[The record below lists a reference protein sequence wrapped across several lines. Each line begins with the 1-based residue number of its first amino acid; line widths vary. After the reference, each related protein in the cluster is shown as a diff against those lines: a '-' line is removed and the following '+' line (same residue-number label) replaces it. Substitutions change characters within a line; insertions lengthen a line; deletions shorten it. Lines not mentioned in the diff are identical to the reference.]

1 MSDRLLKKSASG
13 VLASLR
19 GSTYGSEYASPLRS
33 LRSCWTAFLTS
44 LWPTQSP
51 AVIPS
56 AVRGQHNERVCQRRA
71 KGYWIILSVGLAML
85 VSFHPSDG
93 SSAERS
99 DSGFGLGQPASEH
112 EMAAWNIDVSP
123 DGQGLP
129 PGQGTVKQ
137 GAEIYAAKCA
147 VCHGPTGKEG
157 PNEVLVGGQG
167 SLRTAKP
174 LKTIG
179 SYWPYATTLY
189 DYLRRAMPFT
199 APQSLKPDEIYALV
213 AWLLHQ
219 NRIIDEDMILD
230 AHSLPKVEMPNRNGF
245 IPDRRPDIR

>member
-1 MSDRLLKKSASG
+1 MPDRLLKKFASG

-19 GSTYGSEYASPLRS
+19 GSIYGSEYAWPLRA
-33 LRSCWTAFLTS
+33 LWPCWTAFLNS
-44 LWPTQSP
+44 LWAILLSAIIPN
-51 AVIPS
+51 AVRVQYDEPVYQRTANGLRSVPIGLVMLVLFIPS
-56 AVRGQHNERVCQRRA
+56 A
-71 KGYWIILSVGLAML
+71 
-85 VSFHPSDG
+85 G
-93 SSAERS
+93 SSAGMG
-99 DSGFGLGQPASEH
+99 DPGYGAGQPASASDI
-112 EMAAWNIDVSP
+112 AAWNIDVSP

-137 GAEIYAAKCA
+137 GAELYAMKCA
-147 VCHGPTGKEG
+147 ACHGPTGKEG
-157 PNEVLVGGQG
+157 PNDALVGGQG
-167 SLRTAKP
+167 SLQTTKP

-189 DYLRRAMPFT
+189 DYLRRAMPFP

-219 NRIIDEDMILD
+219 NKIIAEDAILD

-245 IPDRRPDIR
+245 IVDPRPDVH

>member
-1 MSDRLLKKSASG
+1 MSNGLSALFVG
-13 VLASLR
+13 LVMLVWL
-19 GSTYGSEYASPLRS
+19 
-33 LRSCWTAFLTS
+33 F
-44 LWPTQSP
+44 
-51 AVIPS
+51 PS
-56 AVRGQHNERVCQRRA
+56 A
-71 KGYWIILSVGLAML
+71 
-85 VSFHPSDG
+85 G
-93 SSAERS
+93 SSTERG
-99 DSGFGLGQPASEH
+99 DSAFGLGQPASEGD
-112 EMAAWNIDVSP
+112 MAAWNIDISP

-137 GAEIYAAKCA
+137 GAEVYAAKCTM
-147 VCHGPTGKEG
+147 CHGATGKEG
-157 PNEVLVGGQG
+157 PNEVLVGGHG

-199 APQSLKPDEIYALV
+199 APQSLKPDEVYALV

-219 NRIIDEDMILD
+219 NHIIAEDAILD

-245 IPDRRPDIR
+245 ILDRRPDVP